1 MNILT
6 RLLAALSIT
15 SIGIATCFAIASGTP
30 PSVQSLCQEVDI
42 ELAYAVT
49 EEILTE
55 EEAIAISQRCH
66 ARYPS
71 S

>member
-30 PSVQSLCQEVDI
+30 ANVQLLCQEVDI
-42 ELAYAVT
+42 ELADAVSQ
-49 EEILTE
+49 EILTE

-66 ARYPS
+66 ARYS
-71 S
+71 NS